1 MLISVSLFWSK
12 FIQYVIGKGCNW
24 YWLFR
29 QKQEDLLLHNNSV
42 NLSKF
47 FFFHPKQFFSNWSLL
62 ECWWFCLIK
71 FRFDVFFTWWQQL
84 PYYPAIL
91 VIVINCNV
99 VRSSEFIGVCNLT
112 VLLVTVCK
120 IKILVVIMPTTLSS
134 LDLTTPKLWYTN
146 C

>member
-42 NLSKF
+42 NLSNF
-47 FFFHPKQFFSNWSLL
+47 FILSSSFQIDLCLSVGGFVWSN
-62 ECWWFCLIK
+62 
-71 FRFDVFFTWWQQL
+71 FDLMFFFTWWQQL